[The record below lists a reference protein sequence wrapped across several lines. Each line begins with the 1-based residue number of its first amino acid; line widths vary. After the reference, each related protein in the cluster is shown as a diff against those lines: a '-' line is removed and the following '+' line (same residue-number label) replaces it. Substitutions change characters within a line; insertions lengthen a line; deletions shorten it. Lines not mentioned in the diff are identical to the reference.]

1 MILGKWERERIVS
14 WVKANSFKEE
24 DEAIAK
30 DEHELAERIR
40 VSHNGG
46 PEQCAIV
53 DAAPPHFFGTSSTTY
68 CSGGRS
74 VHLRNYERY
83 TRTPAESFNGPS
95 WATEA
100 NAITQR
106 RSVLTQKR
114 HEIGVEISK
123 ALLVLRTTKKIREA
137 MPEIAHMLPAEPVKG
152 EMLPAVIIDVEAA
165 RKALFDSGAIKKA
178 EADA

>member
-14 WVKANSFKEE
+14 WIKANSFKDEE
-24 DEAIAK
+24 DAIAS

-53 DAAPPHFFGTSSTTY
+53 DAAPDHFFGTNNTTY

-83 TRTPAESFNGPS
+83 TRNPAESFNGPS
-95 WATEA
+95 WASEA

-106 RSVLTQKR
+106 RSNLMHKR
-114 HEIGVEISK
+114 NEIGHEITK
-123 ALLVLRTTKKIREA
+123 ALVVLRTTKKIREA
-137 MPEIAHMLPAEPVKG
+137 MPEIAHMLPDEPVAGKN
-152 EMLPAVIIDVEAA
+152 LPAVIVDVEAA
-165 RKALFDSGAIKKA
+165 RRAILESGAIK
-178 EADA
+178 ADD